1 MSRLEDRLRDAY
13 RGAAG
18 AVTADTIRDLAEP
31 PAPRPRRAGR
41 WRRWLNPLAAAAAV
55 TVIAVLAAVLPK
67 ASGGNQDKHG
77 PVAAP
82 AAEPEF
88 LIADTRGV
96 SPLQVR
102 NAATGALV
110 ATVTLP
116 TEPGSQAPTGSPA
129 DDGRTYIGSVAT
141 ADGYHY
147 LVSLYRLDHCRS
159 WLYQFQLNDR
169 DSHPR
174 WPFAALPTV
183 GAQLY
188 GLRVSGDRQMIG
200 YTTTACMGSRPQPS
214 YVAVTDI
221 RTGQTRRWSTPA
233 RNSVD
238 GVSLTADGGLL
249 YYSLQLSPSVVR
261 AIPTSAAPGIAA
273 DRGRTVVQ
281 AAQFG
286 PTDWVSF
293 AAITPD
299 GRTLYFTTYPEGSSG
314 PGTGQVR
321 ALDLATGRSRVVY
334 TPAGQPGLVTADPAL
349 GHMLLQIPAGDAD
362 GDAGPPRPGHRPRQV
377 PSVRVDGPVGGG
389 HHLVR
394 RRA

>member
-1 MSRLEDRLRDAY
+1 VTRLEDRLRDAY

-18 AVTADTIRDLAEP
+18 TVTADTIRDLAEP
-31 PAPRPRRAGR
+31 PAPRPRR
-41 WRRWLNPLAAAAAV
+41 RRLTPLAAAAAV
-55 TVIAVLAAVLPK
+55 TVIAVLAAVLPE
-67 ASGGNQDKHG
+67 AFGGNQHQPG
-77 PVAAP
+77 PAAAP
-82 AAEPEF
+82 TAEPKF

-116 TEPGSQAPTGSPA
+116 TEPGSQAPTGNPA
-129 DDGRTYIGSVAT
+129 GDGRTYIGSVAT

-147 LVSLYRLDHCRS
+147 LVSLYRLHHCRS
-159 WLYQFQLNDR
+159 WLYQFQLNDQGQP
-169 DSHPR
+169 SAVS
-174 WPFAALPTV
+174 PFAALPTI

-188 GLRVSGDRQMIG
+188 GLTVSGDGRTIA

-221 RTGQTRRWSTPA
+221 RTGQTKRWSTPA
-233 RNSVD
+233 GNSVN

-249 YYSLQLSPSVVR
+249 YYSLQLGPSVVG

-299 GRTLYFTTYPEGSSG
+299 GGTVYFTTYPEGTRG
-314 PGTGQVR
+314 PGVGQVR

-334 TPAGQPGLVTADPAL
+334 TPAGQPGLVTADPAV
-349 GHMLLQIPAGDAD
+349 GHMLLQIQRHT
-362 GDAGPPRPGHRPRQV
+362 PPLTLARLDLATGRV
-377 PSVRVDGPVGGG
+377 TYLPSAWIGMLGAVITW
-389 HHLVR
+389 
-394 RRA
+394 